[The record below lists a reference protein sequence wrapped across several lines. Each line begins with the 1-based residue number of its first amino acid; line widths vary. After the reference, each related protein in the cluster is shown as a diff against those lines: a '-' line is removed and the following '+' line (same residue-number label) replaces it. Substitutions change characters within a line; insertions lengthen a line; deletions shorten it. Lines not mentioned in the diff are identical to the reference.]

1 MMKKYLLK
9 IPQILFLVL
18 VLVIIGFN
26 NGKLFNQ
33 EIRGNQQLTNNIPD
47 SLITVAPHFPDCS
60 FIRNGNEI
68 LVYNADGSFR
78 ASLLYT
84 MPLCKEIT
92 GYGGNVPFVI
102 VVSDKNTIEKLI
114 LLPNSET
121 PNWIEALKSQGF
133 FNTWNG
139 LSVEESLN
147 KKVDAITG
155 STFTTNAVIESMQL
169 RLSEYSQ
176 TSKKKKEV
184 NTTKTIISILS
195 VLVIAFAL
203 FSFFFNSKLK
213 KFRWILLVSEIII
226 LGFIAG
232 EFLSLAILN
241 YTLINGIN
249 IYMRWVILV
258 MLILSI
264 LLPLIT
270 NKSFYCQYLC
280 PYGACQEL
288 VGKIPVKKLKI
299 ENTTSKLLKKLK
311 YFYLLIIVSLI
322 LAGIP
327 IVLEDFEPF
336 MAFKLQFASW
346 FSISIAILFLL
357 LSVFFNKPWCKYF
370 CPTGAFLEILRKPL
384 DFLNSKQTQK
394 NKNHEN

>member
-155 STFTTNAVIESMQL
+155 STFTTNAVIESMQR

-176 TSKKKKEV
+176 TSKKK
-184 NTTKTIISILS
+184 
-195 VLVIAFAL
+195 
-203 FSFFFNSKLK
+203 
-213 KFRWILLVSEIII
+213 
-226 LGFIAG
+226 
-232 EFLSLAILN
+232 
-241 YTLINGIN
+241 
-249 IYMRWVILV
+249 
-258 MLILSI
+258 
-264 LLPLIT
+264 
-270 NKSFYCQYLC
+270 
-280 PYGACQEL
+280 
-288 VGKIPVKKLKI
+288 
-299 ENTTSKLLKKLK
+299 
-311 YFYLLIIVSLI
+311 
-322 LAGIP
+322 
-327 IVLEDFEPF
+327 
-336 MAFKLQFASW
+336 
-346 FSISIAILFLL
+346 
-357 LSVFFNKPWCKYF
+357 
-370 CPTGAFLEILRKPL
+370 RK
-384 DFLNSKQTQK
+384 
-394 NKNHEN
+394 